1 MKTYLIHHGVKG
13 QKWGIRRYQNRDGT
27 RTPLGKKRYSERY
40 YDYKTQKHT
49 ELGDK
54 LYNAE
59 LAPVDKY
66 IEKYGAY
73 TNEFYEAHNTFD
85 NEREKF
91 FVDNLRKAGFSTND
105 INSVYRDLSNVA
117 FAKYNNRPPS
127 GMSKKDTNFL
137 RKVLKESNNGEDRKA
152 VIQGL
157 YFKCMCADLDRA
169 LSKIPED
176 MIDDVAGYMMTI
188 AEATV

>member
-1 MKTYLIHHGVKG
+1 MQTYLIHHGVKG
-13 QKWGIRRYQNRDGT
+13 QKWGIRRYQKLDGS

-59 LAPVDKY
+59 IVPYDEYDK
-66 IEKYGAY
+66 KYGAN
-73 TNEFYEAHNTFD
+73 TNEFYEAHDAFD
-85 NEREKF
+85 NEREKV

-117 FAKYNNRPPS
+117 FAKYNDRPPS
-127 GMSKKDTNFL
+127 GMNKKDTNFL
-137 RKVLKESNNGEDRKA
+137 RKVLQEKHHSEDKKA

-157 YFKCMCADLDRA
+157 YFKCMCADLDRV
-169 LSKIPED
+169 LSKIPEE